1 MNAIEDKKT
10 FFDRVYACW
19 MGKNI
24 GGTLGGPL
32 EGRMELM
39 DIKGYTQQ
47 FVGAVENDDLDLQLV
62 NLHCVEQNGG
72 RADVSI
78 ISREWLDHVHF
89 EWDEYGHSLTNMR
102 RGLGYPLDGLAHPL
116 RDMGGHVRGYA
127 RSGRVLCLSGRKR

>member
-62 NLHCVEQNGG
+62 NLHCVEQN
-72 RADVSI
+72 
-78 ISREWLDHVHF
+78 L
-89 EWDEYGHSLTNMR
+89 SLI
-102 RGLGYPLDGLAHPL
+102 HI
-116 RDMGGHVRGYA
+116 
-127 RSGRVLCLSGRKR
+127 